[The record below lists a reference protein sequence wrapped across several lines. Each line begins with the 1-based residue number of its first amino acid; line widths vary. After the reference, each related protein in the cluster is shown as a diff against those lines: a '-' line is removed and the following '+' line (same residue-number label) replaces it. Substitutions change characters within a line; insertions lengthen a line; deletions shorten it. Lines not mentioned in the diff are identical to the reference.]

1 MKKQK
6 PFLKSLIVS
15 IFLVLS
21 VSVFICLTSC
31 SKQSENL
38 SITRTTSFDEDWR
51 FLKDTLKGA
60 EDPGFNDSGWRV
72 INLPHDWSIE
82 DLPGQNGEDI
92 IGPFDKSAVDK
103 MSSGYLVG
111 GTGWYRKSF
120 VIMQED
126 KDKIACL
133 QFDGVYMNSDVWLN
147 GKHLGFHP
155 YGYTPFYYDITPY
168 LNPAGQTNVVA
179 VRVVNQGLNSR
190 WYSGSGINRHVWLT
204 LVNPVHIGISGGVYI
219 TTPEVS
225 ENSASVK
232 VVTTIINTGNNDE
245 NIVLRA
251 DLSDPSGKVA
261 GTASINSKST
271 SGKTVEVI
279 QEIPVKKP
287 FLWSIDAPNL
297 YKAKVSVFIGE
308 KEIDSYE
315 TSFGIRSIKI
325 DALNGLT
332 INGKALD
339 MIGGC
344 YHHDN
349 GPLGAASIDRAEER
363 KIEVLKSNGF
373 NAIRTS
379 HNPPSPALLDACD
392 RLGMVVIDEIF
403 DMWENPK
410 KEQDYHL
417 YFREWWQNDV
427 ESWIKRDRN
436 HPSVI
441 LWSIG
446 NEIREAAD
454 TSGYRIATNLT
465 TEVRKFDPTRGITE
479 AMLGMGG
486 GSAPGRSRWDDFET
500 HLELLDVVGYN
511 YAFSRYE
518 SDHIKY
524 PDRIMV
530 GTETN
535 PPFALE
541 NYQLVEK
548 LPYVIGYF
556 VWTATD
562 NIGEAGV
569 GMPQL
574 RGIDE
579 PDNQRPG
586 NPPAGPGA
594 AAQQRPRTGDAFA
607 PPSDM
612 PGASGTQ
619 VAGPAGQPAGP
630 QGVRAPGQ
638 PGGGMPGGGFF
649 RRDTWPVYTNYQG
662 DIDLIGN
669 RKVPSYYQYVVW
681 GKSKVEIFVH
691 RPIPEGKREVTSR
704 WGFPDELKSW
714 NWAGHEGKKF
724 QVHVYTRSQQVKLE
738 LNGKIIGEQI
748 VDQEKSITAT
758 FEVPY
763 EPGKLVARC
772 FDNGRE
778 TASQTLETT
787 GKPAAVRLIADRTKI
802 KADRNDLSY
811 VSAEIID
818 SKGNIVPDA
827 DEIMVNFEVT
837 GNGKVAG
844 VGSGNPRDMSS
855 FQQPKK
861 KAWQGIC
868 LAIIQPETAPGKI
881 TVKATAEGLKDASL
895 TITSK

>member
-6 PFLKSLIVS
+6 CLLSALILNASLGLMAS
-15 IFLVLS
+15 LF
-21 VSVFICLTSC
+21 FGLTSC
-31 SKQSENL
+31 SNQQGSE
-38 SITRTTSFDEDWR
+38 ITSNTVSFDDNWR
-51 FLKDTLKGA
+51 FIKDSLSGA
-60 EDPGFNDSGWRV
+60 ENPDFNDSTWRLLDV
-72 INLPHDWSIE
+72 PHDWSIE
-82 DLPGQNGEDI
+82 DLPGQNGDSI
-92 IGPFDKSAVDK
+92 IGPFDRSAIDR

-120 VIMQED
+120 TTKEAD
-126 KDKIACL
+126 KDKVAYL
-133 QFDGVYMNSDVWLN
+133 KFDGVYMNSDVWLN

-155 YGYTPFYYDITPY
+155 YGYTPFCYDITSY
-168 LNPAGQTNVVA
+168 LNPEGQANVVA
-179 VRVVNQGLNSR
+179 VRVKNDGLNSR

-204 LVNPVHIGISGGVYI
+204 LVAPVHIDVSEGVYI
-219 TTPEVS
+219 TTPS
-225 ENSASVK
+225 ADKNSADVK
-232 VVTTIINTGNNDE
+232 IVTTLINSGNKNE
-245 NIVLRA
+245 NVVLRTE
-251 DLSDPSGKVA
+251 LFGPSGKSA
-261 GTASINSKST
+261 GTSSSSTTLT
-271 SGKTVEVI
+271 SGQKVELS
-279 QEIPVKKP
+279 QDIPVKKP
-287 FLWSIDAPNL
+287 SLWSIDDPNL
-297 YKAKVSVFIGE
+297 YNAKVSVLIGE
-308 KEIDSYE
+308 KTVDKCE
-315 TSFGIRSIKI
+315 TPFGIRSIKI
-325 DALNGLT
+325 DAQNGLT

-363 KIEVLKSNGF
+363 KIEVLKKAGF

-379 HNPPSPALLDACD
+379 HNPPSPVLLLACD

-403 DMWENPK
+403 DAWETPK
-410 KEQDYHL
+410 KQNDYNL
-417 YFREWWQNDV
+417 YFREWWQKDV

-441 LWSIG
+441 IWSIG

-465 TEVRKFDPTRGITE
+465 KEVRRLDPTRAITE

-486 GSAPGRSRWDDFET
+486 GSAPGRTRWDDFET

-518 SDHIKY
+518 SDHVKY
-524 PDRIMV
+524 PDRIMI

-541 NYQLVEK
+541 NYELVKK

-574 RGIDE
+574 RDVGEVID
-579 PDNQRPG
+579 QRPA
-586 NPPAGPGA
+586 NAPAGPG
-594 AAQQRPRTGDAFA
+594 
-607 PPSDM
+607 
-612 PGASGTQ
+612 
-619 VAGPAGQPAGP
+619 PAGP
-630 QGVRAPGQ
+630 
-638 PGGGMPGGGFF
+638 GGPPAGGPGGGFF
-649 RRDTWPVYTNYQG
+649 RRETWPVYTNYQG

-714 NWAGHEGKKF
+714 NWAGQEGKKF
-724 QVHVYTRSQQVKLE
+724 QVHVYTRSLQVKLE
-738 LNGKIIGEQI
+738 LNGKIVGEQN

-763 EPGKLVARC
+763 EPGTLIAHC
-772 FDNGRE
+772 FDNGKE
-778 TASQTLETT
+778 AASQTLKTT
-787 GKPAAVRLIADRTKI
+787 GKPAAIRLVADRTRI

-811 VSAEIID
+811 VRAEIID

-827 DEIMVNFEVT
+827 DNIVVNFGVT
-837 GNGKVAG
+837 GSGMIAG
-844 VGSGNPRDMSS
+844 VGSGDPRDMSS

-861 KAWQGIC
+861 KAYQGIC
-868 LAIIQPETAPGKI
+868 LVIIRPETIPGKI
-881 TVKATAEGLKDASL
+881 NVRATAEGLKEASL
-895 TITSK
+895 LITAK

>member
-6 PFLKSLIVS
+6 SLVIAL
-15 IFLVLS
+15 ILS
-21 VSVFICLTSC
+21 ASLGLMAYMFFGLTSC
-31 SKQSENL
+31 SKQPATDIISG
-38 SITRTTSFDEDWR
+38 TMSFDDGWR
-51 FLKDTLKGA
+51 FLKDSLSGP
-60 EDPGFNDSGWRV
+60 ENPDFDDSNWRILDV
-72 INLPHDWSIE
+72 PHDWSIE
-82 DLPGQNGEDI
+82 DLPGQNGDNI
-92 IGPFDKSAVDK
+92 IGPFDKSAIDK

-111 GTGWYRKSF
+111 GVGWYRKNF
-120 VIMQED
+120 TVREED
-126 KDKIACL
+126 KDKIAYM

-155 YGYTPFYYDITPY
+155 NGYTPFCYDITSF
-168 LNPAGQTNVVA
+168 LNTAGQANVVA
-179 VRVVNQGLNSR
+179 VRVKNEGLNSR
-190 WYSGSGINRHVWLT
+190 WYSGSGINRHVWLSLVDPVHIDISGGIYVTTPDVSESSAGIQVLTT
-204 LVNPVHIGISGGVYI
+204 LVNSG
-219 TTPEVS
+219 
-225 ENSASVK
+225 NK
-232 VVTTIINTGNNDE
+232 DE
-245 NIVLRA
+245 NIVLQTQ
-251 DLSDPSGKVA
+251 LSDPYGKLA
-261 GTASINSKST
+261 GSASSNSSLAPGQKI
-271 SGKTVEVI
+271 ELMQNI
-279 QEIPVKKP
+279 QVKKP
-287 FLWSIDAPNL
+287 ALWSIDEPNL
-297 YKAKVSVFIGE
+297 YKAKVSVLTDDKVVDNRE
-308 KEIDSYE
+308 AP
-315 TSFGIRSIKI
+315 FGIRIIKI
-325 DALNGLT
+325 DAQNGLS
-332 INGKALD
+332 INGKTLD
-339 MIGGC
+339 LIGGC

-363 KIEVLKSNGF
+363 KIEVLKKTGF

-410 KEQDYHL
+410 KEKDYHL
-417 YFREWWQNDV
+417 YFREWWQKDV
-427 ESWIKRDRN
+427 DSWVKRDRN

-441 LWSIG
+441 MWSIG

-465 TEVRKFDPTRGITE
+465 KEIRRLDPTRAITE

-511 YAFSRYE
+511 YAYTRYE
-518 SDHIKY
+518 SDHEKY

-574 RGIDE
+574 RDIGE
-579 PDNQRPG
+579 VNNQRPF
-586 NPPAGPGA
+586 NAPAGPGA
-594 AAQQRPRTGDAFA
+594 AGQQRPRTGDTSG
-607 PPSDM
+607 PPADM
-612 PGASGTQ
+612 PGMPGTNP
-619 VAGPAGQPAGP
+619 GGPPAGF
-630 QGVRAPGQ
+630 QGANAPG
-638 PGGGMPGGGFF
+638 PPAGMPGGGFF
-649 RRDTWPVYTNYQG
+649 RRETWPVYTNYQG

-681 GKSKVEIFVH
+681 RKSKVEMFVH

-714 NWAGHEGKKF
+714 NWSGHEGKKF
-724 QVHVYTRSQQVKLE
+724 QVHVYTRCQQVKLE
-738 LNGKIIGEQI
+738 LNGKTLGEQD

-763 EPGKLVARC
+763 EPGTLVARC
-772 FDNGRE
+772 YENGKE
-778 TASQTLETT
+778 TASQTLKTT
-787 GKPAAVRLIADRTKI
+787 GEPAAVRLVADRTRI
-802 KADRNDLSY
+802 RADRNDLSY
-811 VSAEIID
+811 VIAEIID
-818 SKGNIVPDA
+818 AEGNIVPDA
-827 DEIMVNFEVT
+827 DDIIVNFEVS
-837 GNGKVAG
+837 GVGKVAG
-844 VGSGNPRDMSS
+844 VGSGDPRDMSS
-855 FQQPKK
+855 FQQPAK
-861 KAWQGIC
+861 KAYQGIC
-868 LAIIQPETAPGKI
+868 LAIIRPETIPGRI
-881 TVKATAEGLKDASL
+881 NIRATAEGLKEASL
-895 TITSK
+895 SMTTK

>member
-1 MKKQK
+1 MKKQRSILIIL
-6 PFLKSLIVS
+6 LKSVS
-15 IFLVLS
+15 LVLMAS
-21 VSVFICLTSC
+21 MFFGLTSC
-31 SKQSENL
+31 SKQPKADINL
-38 SITRTTSFDEDWR
+38 RTVSFDESWH
-51 FLKDTLKGA
+51 FLKDSLSGA
-60 EDPGFNDSGWRV
+60 EDPGLNDSGWRV
-72 INLPHDWSIE
+72 LDVPHDWGIE
-82 DLPGQNGEDI
+82 DLPGQDGENI
-92 IGPFDKSAVDK
+92 IGPFDKSAIDR

-111 GTGWYRKSF
+111 GIGWYRKTF
-120 VIMQED
+120 AIKEED
-126 KDKIACL
+126 KDKIIYL
-133 QFDGVYMNSDVWLN
+133 QFDGVYMNADVWLN

-155 YGYTPFYYDITPY
+155 YGYTPFYFDITSF
-168 LNPAGQTNVVA
+168 LNPAGQANVVA
-179 VRVVNQGLNSR
+179 VRVRNEGLNSR

-204 LVNPVHIGISGGVYI
+204 TVNPVHIDISGGVYI
-219 TTPEVS
+219 TTPEIS
-225 ENSASVK
+225 ESSADVKIATTLVNSGEK
-232 VVTTIINTGNNDE
+232 DE
-245 NIVLRA
+245 SIVLQTQ
-251 DLSDPSGKVA
+251 LYDPSGKLA
-261 GTASINSKST
+261 GSASSNSSLT
-271 SGKTVEVI
+271 PGQTIELMQNILVN
-279 QEIPVKKP
+279 KP
-287 FLWSIDAPNL
+287 DLWSIHAPVL
-297 YKAKVSVFIGE
+297 YNAIVSVLINDE
-308 KEIDSYE
+308 AVDNYE
-315 TSFGIRSIKI
+315 TPFGIRTIKI
-325 DALNGLT
+325 DAQSGLS
-332 INGKALD
+332 INGKPLD

-417 YFREWWQNDV
+417 YFREWWQKDV

-441 LWSIG
+441 MWSIG

-454 TSGYRIATNLT
+454 TSGYRIAKNLT
-465 TEVRKFDPTRGITE
+465 GEIRRLDPTRAITE

-518 SDHIKY
+518 SDHEKY
-524 PDRIMV
+524 PERIMV

-541 NYQLVEK
+541 NFELVEK

-574 RGIDE
+574 RDINE
-579 PDNQRPG
+579 PDNQRPF
-586 NPPAGPGA
+586 NPPAGTGGQG
-594 AAQQRPRTGDAFA
+594 QQRRRTGNASG
-607 PPSDM
+607 PPPDM
-612 PGASGTQ
+612 PGMPGTPTGPGTPGMQ
-619 VAGPAGQPAGP
+619 GAGPAGPPAGM
-630 QGVRAPGQ
+630 A
-638 PGGGMPGGGFF
+638 GGGFF
-649 RRDTWPVYTNYQG
+649 RRETWPVYTNYQG

-681 GKSKVEIFVH
+681 RKSKVEIFVH

-714 NWAGHEGKKF
+714 NWAGHEGEKF
-724 QVHVYTRSQQVKLE
+724 QVHVYTRCQKVKLE
-738 LNGKIIGEQI
+738 LNGKLIGEQD
-748 VDQEKSITAT
+748 VGQEKSITAT

-763 EPGKLVARC
+763 EPGALVARC
-772 FDNGRE
+772 YDNGNE

-787 GKPAAVRLIADRTKI
+787 GEPASVRLVADRIKI
-802 KADRNDLSY
+802 KADPDDLSY
-811 VSAEIID
+811 VRAEIVD
-818 SKGNIVPDA
+818 ADGNIVPDA
-827 DEIMVNFEVT
+827 DDIIVNFEVT

-844 VGSGNPRDMSS
+844 VGSGDPRDMSS
-855 FQQPKK
+855 FQQPRKK
-861 KAWQGIC
+861 SYQGIC
-868 LAIIQPETAPGKI
+868 LAIIRPETTPGKI
-881 TVKATAEGLKDASL
+881 NIRATAEGLKEASVV
-895 TITSK
+895 ITAR

>member
-1 MKKQK
+1 MKNQK
-6 PFLKSLIVS
+6 FLFSALILS
-15 IFLVLS
+15 AFLGLMTS
-21 VSVFICLTSC
+21 MFFGLTSC
-31 SKQSENL
+31 SKQPTTDFIS
-38 SITRTTSFDEDWR
+38 RTVSFDDGWR
-51 FLKDTLKGA
+51 FLKDSLSGA
-60 EDPGFNDSGWRV
+60 ENPYFNDSNWRV
-72 INLPHDWSIE
+72 LDVPHDWSIE

-92 IGPFDKSAVDK
+92 IGPFDKSAIDR

-120 VIMQED
+120 TIKQED
-126 KDKIACL
+126 KDKITYL
-133 QFDGVYMNSDVWLN
+133 QFDGVYMSSDVWLN

-155 YGYTPFYYDITPY
+155 YGYTPFYYNITSF
-168 LNPAGQTNVVA
+168 LNPAGQANVVA
-179 VRVVNQGLNSR
+179 VRVKNDGLNSR

-204 LVNPVHIGISGGVYI
+204 LVDPVHIDISGGIYI
-219 TTPEVS
+219 TTPSVN
-225 ENSASVK
+225 ENSADVK
-232 VVTTIINTGNNDE
+232 IVTTLENSGNKNE
-245 NIVLRA
+245 NVVLRTE
-251 DLSDPSGKVA
+251 LFDPSGKPA
-261 GTASINSKST
+261 GTSSSSMTLT
-271 SGKTVEVI
+271 SGQKVELS
-279 QEIPVKKP
+279 QEIPINKP
-287 FLWSIDAPNL
+287 SLWSIDDPNL
-297 YKAKVSVFIGE
+297 YNAKVSVLIDE
-308 KEIDSYE
+308 KVVEKCEIP
-315 TSFGIRSIKI
+315 FGIRSIKI
-325 DALNGLT
+325 DAQNGLT
-332 INGKALD
+332 INGKSFD

-363 KIEVLKSNGF
+363 KIEVLKKTGF

-379 HNPPSPALLDACD
+379 HNPPSPSLLDACD

-410 KEQDYHL
+410 KEKDYHL
-417 YFREWWQNDV
+417 YFREWWHKDL

-441 LWSIG
+441 IWSIG

-465 TEVRKFDPTRGITE
+465 TGIRRLDPTRAITE
-479 AMLGMGG
+479 AMLGMGA

-511 YAFSRYE
+511 YAYSRYE
-518 SDHIKY
+518 SDHEKY
-524 PDRIMV
+524 PNRIMV

-541 NYQLVEK
+541 NYKLVEK

-574 RGIDE
+574 RDVGE
-579 PDNQRPG
+579 VNNQRPS
-586 NPPAGPGA
+586 NAPAGPRPAGQQGA
-594 AAQQRPRTGDAFA
+594 PA
-607 PPSDM
+607 PN
-612 PGASGTQ
+612 
-619 VAGPAGQPAGP
+619 VAGPPANI
-630 QGVRAPGQ
+630 
-638 PGGGMPGGGFF
+638 PGGGFF

-681 GKSKVEIFVH
+681 SKSKVEMFVH
-691 RPIPEGKREVTSR
+691 RPIPEGKKEVTSR

-714 NWAGHEGKKF
+714 NWPGYEGKKF
-724 QVHVYTRSQQVKLE
+724 QVHVYTRCQQVKLE
-738 LNGKIIGEQI
+738 LNGKIVGEQI
-748 VDQEKSITAT
+748 VDPEKSITAT

-763 EPGKLVARC
+763 EPGTLVAHC
-772 FDNGRE
+772 FDNGKE
-778 TASQTLETT
+778 TASQALKTT
-787 GKPAAVRLIADRTKI
+787 GKSAAIRLVADRTKI
-802 KADRNDLSY
+802 RADRNDLSY
-811 VSAEIID
+811 VRAEIID

-827 DEIMVNFEVT
+827 DDLVVNFEVT

-855 FQQPKK
+855 FQQPRK
-861 KAWQGIC
+861 KAYQGIC
-868 LAIIQPETAPGKI
+868 LAIIRPETTPGKI
-881 TVKATAEGLKDASL
+881 SVRASAEGLKEAFL
-895 TITSK
+895 VITAK

>member
-6 PFLKSLIVS
+6 PSLKALFLSAFLGLLVS
-15 IFLVLS
+15 IFLGLS
-21 VSVFICLTSC
+21 SC
-31 SKQSENL
+31 SSQPKTNL
-38 SITRTTSFDEDWR
+38 ISRTVSFDEGWR
-51 FLKDTLKGA
+51 FLKDSLSGV
-60 EDPGFNDSGWRV
+60 ENPDFNDSNWRILDV
-72 INLPHDWSIE
+72 PHEWSIE
-82 DLPGQNGEDI
+82 DLPGQNGDDI
-92 IGPFDKSAVDK
+92 IGPFDKSAIDK

-111 GTGWYRKSF
+111 GIGWYRKSF
-120 VIMQED
+120 TLNEAD
-126 KDKIACL
+126 KNKTAYL

-155 YGYTPFYYDITPY
+155 YGYTPFYYDITSF
-168 LNPAGQTNVVA
+168 LNPAGLPNVVA
-179 VRVVNQGLNSR
+179 VRVRNVGLNSR

-204 LVNPVHIGISGGVYI
+204 LVNPVHIDVSGGLYI
-219 TTPEVS
+219 TTPAVS
-225 ENSASVK
+225 ENSADVK
-232 VVTTIINTGNNDE
+232 IATTLVNTGTKDK
-245 NIVLRA
+245 NIVLQTQ
-251 DLSDPSGKVA
+251 LFDPSGKLA
-261 GTASINSKST
+261 GSANSNST
-271 SGKTVEVI
+271 LTPGQTIELVQNV
-279 QEIPVKKP
+279 PVKKP
-287 FLWSIDAPNL
+287 ALWSIDDPNL
-297 YKAKVSVFIGE
+297 YQAKVSVLID
-308 KEIDSYE
+308 EIVVDNQE
-315 TSFGIRSIKI
+315 TLFGIRSIKI
-325 DALNGLT
+325 DAQNGLT
-332 INGKALD
+332 INGKSVD

-363 KIEVLKSNGF
+363 KIEVLKKAGF

-417 YFREWWQNDV
+417 YFREWWQKDV

-441 LWSIG
+441 IWSIG

-465 TEVRKFDPTRGITE
+465 NEVRRFDPTRAITE
-479 AMLGMGG
+479 AMLGMGA

-511 YAFSRYE
+511 YAFARYE
-518 SDHIKY
+518 SDHKKY
-524 PDRIMV
+524 PNRIMV

-574 RGIDE
+574 RDVGE
-579 PDNQRPG
+579 VNNQRPI
-586 NPPAGPGA
+586 NAPAGP
-594 AAQQRPRTGDAFA
+594 
-607 PPSDM
+607 
-612 PGASGTQ
+612 
-619 VAGPAGQPAGP
+619 GPAGQPGAPAPNLTGPPADMPGMPRANAAGP
-630 QGVRAPGQ
+630 PANI
-638 PGGGMPGGGFF
+638 PGGGFF

-681 GKSKVEIFVH
+681 RKSKVEIFVH

-714 NWAGHEGKKF
+714 NWPGHEGKKF
-724 QVHVYTRSQQVKLE
+724 QVHVYTRCQQVKLE
-738 LNGKIIGEQI
+738 LNGKIVGEQNA
-748 VDQEKSITAT
+748 DQEKSITAT

-763 EPGKLVARC
+763 EPGTLVARC
-772 FDNGRE
+772 FDDGKE
-778 TASQTLETT
+778 TASQTLKTT
-787 GKPAAVRLIADRTKI
+787 GKPAAIRLVADRTKI
-802 KADRNDLSY
+802 RAERNDLSY
-811 VSAEIID
+811 VRAEIID

-827 DEIMVNFEVT
+827 DDIVVNFEVT

-844 VGSGNPRDMSS
+844 VGSGDPRDMSS
-855 FQQPKK
+855 FQQPRK
-861 KAWQGIC
+861 KAYQGIC
-868 LAIIQPETAPGKI
+868 LAIIRPETTPGKI
-881 TVKATAEGLKDASL
+881 RVRATAKGLKEASL
-895 TITSK
+895 VITSK

>member
-1 MKKQK
+1 MMASM
-6 PFLKSLIVS
+6 F
-15 IFLVLS
+15 FG
-21 VSVFICLTSC
+21 LTSC
-31 SKQSENL
+31 RKQPATDIIS
-38 SITRTTSFDEDWR
+38 RTVSFDDGWR
-51 FLKDTLKGA
+51 FLKDSLSGA
-60 EDPGFNDSGWRV
+60 ENPDFNDSNWRILDV
-72 INLPHDWSIE
+72 PHDWSIE
-82 DLPGQNGEDI
+82 DLPGQNGEGI
-92 IGPFDKSAVDK
+92 IGPFDKSAIDR

-111 GTGWYRKSF
+111 GTGWYRRSF
-120 VIMQED
+120 TVKDED
-126 KDKIACL
+126 RDKIAFL
-133 QFDGVYMNSDVWLN
+133 QFDGVYLNADVWLN

-155 YGYTPFYYDITPY
+155 YGYTPFYYDITSF

-179 VRVVNQGLNSR
+179 VRVRNEGLNSR

-204 LVNPVHIGISGGVYI
+204 LVNPVHIDVSGGIYV
-219 TTPEVS
+219 TTPGVS
-225 ENSASVK
+225 VSSADVK
-232 VVTTIINTGNNDE
+232 VATTLVNSGNNNE
-245 NIVLRA
+245 NVVLHTE
-251 DLSDPSGKVA
+251 LLNPSGRVV
-261 GTASINSKST
+261 GTSSSSSSMGPGQTIELMQNI
-271 SGKTVEVI
+271 E
-279 QEIPVKKP
+279 VKKP
-287 FLWSIDAPNL
+287 VLWSIEDPDL
-297 YKAKVSVFIGE
+297 YNAKISVLIDE
-308 KEIDSYE
+308 KVVDNSE
-315 TSFGIRSIKI
+315 TPFGIRSIKI
-325 DALNGLT
+325 DAQNGLT
-332 INGKALD
+332 INGKPLD

-403 DMWENPK
+403 DAWETPK
-410 KEQDYHL
+410 KEKDYNL
-417 YFREWWQNDV
+417 YFREWWQKDV

-441 LWSIG
+441 MWSIG
-446 NEIREAAD
+446 NEIHEAAD

-465 TEVRKFDPTRGITE
+465 TEIRRLDPTRAITE

-511 YAFSRYE
+511 YAYSRYE
-518 SDHIKY
+518 SDHEKY
-524 PDRIMV
+524 PNRIMA

-541 NYQLVEK
+541 NYELVKK
-548 LPYVIGYF
+548 LSYVIGYF

-574 RGIDE
+574 RDITAEG
-579 PDNQRPG
+579 NQ
-586 NPPAGPGA
+586 PPFSP
-594 AAQQRPRTGDAFA
+594 Q
-607 PPSDM
+607 
-612 PGASGTQ
+612 
-619 VAGPAGQPAGP
+619 AGPAA
-630 QGVRAPGQ
+630 AAA
-638 PGGGMPGGGFF
+638 PGGGFF
-649 RRDTWPVYTNYQG
+649 RRETWPVYTNYQG

-691 RPIPEGKREVTSR
+691 RLIPEGKREVTSR

-714 NWAGHEGKKF
+714 KWTGQEGKKF

-738 LNGKIIGEQI
+738 LNGKIIGEQN
-748 VDQEKSITAT
+748 VEQGKSITAT

-763 EPGKLVARC
+763 EPGTLVAHC
-772 FDNGRE
+772 YDDGRE
-778 TASQTLETT
+778 TASQTLATT
-787 GKPAAVRLIADRTKI
+787 GKPAAIRLVADRTRI
-802 KADRNDLSY
+802 SADRNDLSY
-811 VSAEIID
+811 VRAEIID

-827 DEIMVNFEVT
+827 DNIVVNFLIS

-844 VGSGNPRDMSS
+844 VGSGDPRDMSS
-855 FQQPKK
+855 FQLPKK
-861 KAWQGIC
+861 KAYQGIC
-868 LAIIQPETAPGKI
+868 LAIIRPETTPGKI
-881 TVKATAEGLKDASL
+881 NIRATGEGLKEASL
-895 TITSK
+895 VITSK